1 MRIPVSILPV
11 WILPVSILP
20 VWIFTAAV
28 LAALAHPAGAETRLL
43 RFPDV
48 HGDRVVFTYAGD
60 LWSASTAGGTAVR
73 LTSHPGQELF
83 ARFSPDG
90 SQIAFTGQYDG
101 DEQVYVM
108 PSGGGVP
115 KQLTFYP
122 ATGPLPTRWA
132 YDNIVYDWSPDGEK
146 ILFRSLRDGNGVGE
160 GRLHEVPRGGGLAT
174 ALPMPRAGAGA
185 WSPDGVRLVYSPL
198 FRDFR
203 AWKRYAGGWAQDLY
217 VFDTGTR
224 ELTQITDDP
233 RSDRDPMWIGSRI
246 FFTSDRSGTNN
257 LYSYDTESGD
267 TRTWTDSDNW
277 DVRWPGSDASGR
289 IVFEQ
294 AGTLHRL
301 DTGGDGAPVPIGIT
315 VPTDGLHSRPSRV
328 SAARNIEHFDI
339 SPTGKRLVFAA
350 RGELFSAP
358 VEKGVTRT
366 LIATAGAHEKW
377 PAWSPDGTQIAYISD
392 ASGEEEIHVVSQ
404 GGGEAPVQLTERGQA
419 MRYNP
424 LWSPDGDQIAF
435 SDKEGRLFVL
445 TVADKA
451 LVEVANEKHGQVND
465 YTWSPR
471 GGHLAMSLNDPGGFS
486 SIYIWSAGDG
496 ELRRVTGPYF
506 NEFSPAWGAQG
517 DYLFYISDR
526 MFQPQIA
533 DFEWNYA
540 LDRESGIYAVALRP
554 DVAHLFPP
562 ESDEEPAPKG
572 ESEEQD
578 GDDAADEDAPIE
590 ILFEGLQDRVMRVP
604 VDEDNYQ
611 GLSAVDG
618 FLLYARTSA
627 SFYGRSGPSPPE
639 LRVFDL
645 KARKAGTLATGI
657 SGYAVSGDGKTVAV
671 REGASF
677 NRYNIGTDSASS
689 KQAVS
694 TAGLEVDRD
703 PKAEWTQIFDEVWR
717 RFRDFFYVENLH
729 GHDWDDLRA
738 RYRSLLPYVEHR
750 SDLNYVISEMIAELQ
765 VSHAYIEG
773 GDFEIPDRPGAGFP
787 GARFSWDEDAGRYR
801 IDRIFEGHNEELRYR
816 SPLRE
821 VGVNVSEGDY
831 LLAID
836 GFELREDESPY
847 RQLLHKA
854 DRPVEFTVN
863 GEPSF
868 EGARKVVFQPVSSED
883 PLIYLNDI
891 GANRRRVEEATGGRI
906 GYLHIP
912 DMGANGIREFIK
924 WYYSQVR
931 REGMIVDVRR
941 NGGGNISQ
949 MLIERF
955 RREILS
961 LGYSRTSEAVS
972 TYPGVV
978 PPPHLVCLLDEN
990 SGSDG
995 DIFPAMFKKAG
1006 LGPLIGKR
1014 SWGGVIGI
1022 TNRGMLMDGGV
1033 VNVPE
1038 FGFASAE
1045 GEWVIEGYGVDPDIE
1060 VENDPKSVIEGGDPQ
1075 LERAIREV
1083 MAAVEANPRPLPPRP
1098 GDPIR
1103 TR

>member
-11 WILPVSILP
+11 WILPV
-20 VWIFTAAV
+20 AV

-43 RFPDV
+43 RFPDI

-73 LTSHPGQELF
+73 LTSHPGLELF

-90 SQIAFTGQYDG
+90 SEIAFTGQYDG

-108 PSGGGVP
+108 PAGGGVP

-122 ATGPLPTRWA
+122 ATGPLPTRWGH
-132 YDNIVYDWSPDGEK
+132 DNIVYDWSPDGEK
-146 ILFRSLRDGNGVGE
+146 ILFRSLRDGNGVAE

-185 WSPDGVRLVYSPL
+185 WSPQGDQLVYSPL

-217 VFDTGTR
+217 VFDTMTR

-257 LYSYDTESGD
+257 LYSHDTESGD

-277 DVRWPGSDASGR
+277 DVRWPGSDAAGT

-294 AGTLHRL
+294 AGTLHLL
-301 DTGGDGAPVPIGIT
+301 DTAGSGTPAPIEIT

-328 SAARNIEHFDI
+328 SAAGNIEHFDI
-339 SPTGKRLVFAA
+339 SPTGKRLVMAA
-350 RGELFSAP
+350 RGELFSVP

-366 LIATAGAHEKW
+366 LAGTPGAHEKW
-377 PAWSPDGTQIAYISD
+377 PAWSPDGTRIAYISD
-392 ASGEEEIHVVSQ
+392 ATGEEEIYVMPQS
-404 GGGEAPVQLTERGQA
+404 GGEAPAQLTERGQA

-424 LWSPDGDQIAF
+424 SWSPDGDQIAF

-445 TVADKA
+445 TVADKT
-451 LVEVANEKHGQVND
+451 LVEVANEKHGQLND
-465 YTWSPR
+465 YRWSPR

-486 SIYIWSAGDG
+486 SIYIWSAADG

-506 NEFSPAWGAQG
+506 NEFAPAWGAQG
-517 DYLFYISDR
+517 DYLFYLSDR

-554 DVAHLFPP
+554 DVPHLFPP
-562 ESDEEPAPKG
+562 ESDEEPAPK
-572 ESEEQD
+572 EED
-578 GDDAADEDAPIE
+578 GDDDGDDDGDEDGEGEAADADAPIE
-590 ILFEGLQDRVMRVP
+590 IVFAGLQDRVMRVP

-611 GLSAVDG
+611 GLAAVEG
-618 FLLYARTSA
+618 FLLYARTA
-627 SFYGRSGPSPPE
+627 PFFYGRSPASPPE

-645 KARKAGTLATGI
+645 QARKEGTLATGI

-671 REGASF
+671 REGGSF
-677 NRYNIGTDSASS
+677 SRYDIGTDTASS
-689 KQAVS
+689 KKTVS
-694 TAGLEVDRD
+694 TAGLEADRD
-703 PKAEWTQIFDEVWR
+703 PKAEWVQIFDEVWR

-729 GHDWDDLRA
+729 GHDWDDLRI

-750 SDLNYVISEMIAELQ
+750 SDLNYLISDMIAELQ
-765 VSHAYIEG
+765 VSHAYIQG
-773 GDFEIPDRPGAGFP
+773 GDYEIPDRPGAGFP
-787 GARFSWDEDAGRYR
+787 GARFAWDADAGRYR
-801 IDRIFEGHNEELRYR
+801 IQRIFEGHNEEPRYR

-821 VGVNVSEGDY
+821 VGVDVSEGDY

-836 GFELREDESPY
+836 GVELREGESPY

-854 DRPVEFTVN
+854 DRPIEFTVN
-863 GEPSF
+863 GEPTS
-868 EGARKVVFQPVSSED
+868 EGARKVTFRPVGDED
-883 PLIYLNDI
+883 PLIYLNNI
-891 GANRRRVEEATGGRI
+891 EANRRRVEEATGGRV

-931 REGMIVDVRR
+931 REGMIVDVRG

-961 LGYSRTSEAVS
+961 LGYSRTSEAAS

-978 PPPHLVCLLDEN
+978 PPPHLVCLLDEY

-1083 MAAVEANPRPLPPRP
+1083 MAAVEADPRPLPPRP

>member
-1 MRIPVSILPV
+1 MRTLTTFLI
-11 WILPVSILP
+11 
-20 VWIFTAAV
+20 AAA
-28 LAALAHPAGAETRLL
+28 LAALASPAGAETRLL
-43 RFPDV
+43 RFPDI

-60 LWSASTAGGTAVR
+60 LWSAPVTGGAAVR
-73 LTSHPGQELF
+73 LTSHPGLELF

-122 ATGPLPTRWA
+122 ATGPMPTRWGF
-132 YDNIVYDWSPDGEK
+132 DNIVYDWSPDGER
-146 ILFRSLRDGNGVGE
+146 ILFRSLRDGNGVAE
-160 GRLHEVPRGGGLAT
+160 GRLHEVARGGGLPT

-185 WSPDGVRLVYSPL
+185 WSPDGGSVVYSPL

-217 VFDTGTR
+217 VFELESR

-246 FFTSDRSGTNN
+246 FFTSDRGGTNN
-257 LYSYDTESGD
+257 LYSYDTESGE
-267 TRTWTDSDNW
+267 TRTWTDADTW
-277 DVRWPGSDASGR
+277 DLRWPGADADGR

-294 AGTLHRL
+294 AGTLHLL
-301 DTGGDGAPVPIGIT
+301 DTNGDGTSVPIEIT

-328 SAARNIEHFDI
+328 SAAGNIEHFDI
-339 SPTGKRLVFAA
+339 SPTGQRMVFAA

-358 VEKGVTRT
+358 VEKGATRT
-366 LIATAGAHEKW
+366 VVASPGAHEKW
-377 PAWSPDGTQIAYISD
+377 PAWSPDGTRIAYISD
-392 ASGEEEIHVVSQ
+392 ASGEEEIYVVPQ
-404 GGGEAPVQLTERGQA
+404 GGGEAEQLTERGRA
-419 MRYNP
+419 MRYHP
-424 LWSPDGDQIAF
+424 VWSPDGERIAF
-435 SDKEGRLFVL
+435 SDKDGRVFVV
-445 TVADKA
+445 TVADRTV
-451 LVEVANEKHGQVND
+451 VEAANERHGQVND
-465 YTWSPR
+465 YVWSPR

-506 NEFSPAWGAQG
+506 NEFSPAWGAEG
-517 DYLFYISDR
+517 NYLFYISDR

-554 DVAHLFPP
+554 DVPHLFPP
-562 ESDEEPAPKG
+562 ESDEEPAPAEDG
-572 ESEEQD
+572 AED
-578 GDDAADEDAPIE
+578 GDDEEDAGDAEGPIG
-590 ILFEGLQDRVMRVP
+590 IVFDALQDRVMRVP

-611 GLSAVDG
+611 GLAAVDG
-618 FLLYARTSA
+618 FLLYAKTSA
-627 SFYGRSGPSPPE
+627 FFYGRSAPSPPE

-645 KARKAGTLATGI
+645 AARTSGTLATGI

-671 REGASF
+671 REGSAF
-677 NRYNIGTDSASS
+677 NRYNIGTSTGSS
-689 KQAVS
+689 KKTVS
-694 TAGLEVDRD
+694 TAGLEADRD
-703 PKAEWTQIFDEVWR
+703 PKAEWVQIFDEVWR

-750 SDLNYVISEMIAELQ
+750 SDLNYVINEMIAELQ
-765 VSHAYIEG
+765 VSHAYIQG
-773 GDFEIPDRPGAGFP
+773 GDMEVPDRPGAGFP
-787 GARFSWDEDAGRYR
+787 GARFAWDADAGRYR
-801 IDRIFEGHNEELRYR
+801 IARIFEGHNEEARYR

-836 GFELREDESPY
+836 GVELRGDESPY

-854 DRPVEFTVN
+854 GRPIEFTVN
-863 GEPSF
+863 AEPAF
-868 EGARKVVFQPVSSED
+868 EGARKVTFQPVANED
-883 PLIYLNDI
+883 PLIYLNEI
-891 GANRRRVEEATGGRI
+891 EANRRRVEEATGGRI
-906 GYLHIP
+906 GYIHIP

-961 LGYSRTSEAVS
+961 LGYSRTNEAAS

-995 DIFPAMFKKAG
+995 DIFPAMFKRAG

-1022 TNRGMLMDGGV
+1022 TNRGTLMDGGG

-1060 VENDPKSVIEGGDPQ
+1060 VDNDPRSVIEGGDPQ
-1075 LERAIREV
+1075 LERAIAEI
-1083 MAAVEANPRPLPPRP
+1083 MAAVEADPRPLPPRP
-1098 GDPIR
+1098 PDPVR

>member
-11 WILPVSILP
+11 WILPV
-20 VWIFTAAV
+20 AV

-43 RFPDV
+43 RFPDI

-108 PSGGGVP
+108 PAGGGVP

-122 ATGPLPTRWA
+122 ATGPLPTRWGH
-132 YDNIVYDWSPDGEK
+132 DNIVYDWSPDGEQ

-185 WSPDGVRLVYSPL
+185 WSPQGDQLVYSPL

-217 VFDTGTR
+217 VFDTVTR

-257 LYSYDTESGD
+257 LYSHDTESGD

-294 AGTLHRL
+294 AGTLHLL

-328 SAARNIEHFDI
+328 SAAGNIEHFDI

-572 ESEEQD
+572 ED
-578 GDDAADEDAPIE
+578 GDDDGEEDEADEADEADADAPIE
-590 ILFEGLQDRVMRVP
+590 IVFAGLQDRVMRVP

-611 GLSAVDG
+611 GLAAVDG
-618 FLLYARTSA
+618 FLLYARTA
-627 SFYGRSGPSPPE
+627 PFFYGRSPASPPE

-645 KARKAGTLATGI
+645 KARKEGTLATGI

-671 REGASF
+671 REGGSF
-677 NRYNIGTDSASS
+677 SRYDIGTDSASS
-689 KQAVS
+689 KKAVS
-694 TAGLEVDRD
+694 TAGLEADRD
-703 PKAEWTQIFDEVWR
+703 PKAEWVQIFDEVWR

-773 GDFEIPDRPGAGFP
+773 GDFETPDRPGAGFP

-847 RQLLHKA
+847 RHLLHKA
-854 DRPVEFTVN
+854 DRPIELTVN
-863 GEPSF
+863 AEPSLR
-868 EGARKVVFQPVSSED
+868 ARARWFSS
-883 PLIYLNDI
+883 
-891 GANRRRVEEATGGRI
+891 
-906 GYLHIP
+906 
-912 DMGANGIREFIK
+912 
-924 WYYSQVR
+924 
-931 REGMIVDVRR
+931 
-941 NGGGNISQ
+941 
-949 MLIERF
+949 RF
-955 RREILS
+955 RVKTRS
-961 LGYSRTSEAVS
+961 S
-972 TYPGVV
+972 T
-978 PPPHLVCLLDEN
+978 
-990 SGSDG
+990 
-995 DIFPAMFKKAG
+995 
-1006 LGPLIGKR
+1006 
-1014 SWGGVIGI
+1014 
-1022 TNRGMLMDGGV
+1022 
-1033 VNVPE
+1033 
-1038 FGFASAE
+1038 
-1045 GEWVIEGYGVDPDIE
+1045 
-1060 VENDPKSVIEGGDPQ
+1060 
-1075 LERAIREV
+1075 
-1083 MAAVEANPRPLPPRP
+1083 
-1098 GDPIR
+1098 
-1103 TR
+1103 

>member
-11 WILPVSILP
+11 WILPV
-20 VWIFTAAV
+20 AV

-43 RFPDV
+43 RFPDI

-108 PSGGGVP
+108 PAGGGVP

-122 ATGPLPTRWA
+122 ATGPLPTRWGH
-132 YDNIVYDWSPDGEK
+132 DNIVYDWSPDGEQ

-185 WSPDGVRLVYSPL
+185 WSPQGDQLVYSPL

-217 VFDTGTR
+217 VFDTVTR

-257 LYSYDTESGD
+257 LYSHDTESGD

-294 AGTLHRL
+294 AGTLHLL

-392 ASGEEEIHVVSQ
+392 TSGEEEIHVVSQ

-445 TVADKA
+445 TVVDKA

-562 ESDEEPAPKG
+562 ESDEEPAPN
-572 ESEEQD
+572 EED
-578 GDDAADEDAPIE
+578 GDDDGEEDEADEADEADADAPIE
-590 ILFEGLQDRVMRVP
+590 IVFVGLQDRVMRVP

-611 GLSAVDG
+611 GLAAVDG

-627 SFYGRSGPSPPE
+627 FFYGRSPASPPE

-645 KARKAGTLATGI
+645 KARKEGTLATGI

-671 REGASF
+671 REGGSF
-677 NRYNIGTDSASS
+677 SRYDIGTDSASS
-689 KQAVS
+689 KKAVS
-694 TAGLEVDRD
+694 TAGLEADRD
-703 PKAEWTQIFDEVWR
+703 PKAEWVQIFDEVWR

-801 IDRIFEGHNEELRYR
+801 IDRIFEGHNEEPRYR

-854 DRPVEFTVN
+854 DRPIEFTVN

-868 EGARKVVFQPVSSED
+868 ESARKVVFQPVSSED

-891 GANRRRVEEATGGRI
+891 EANRRRVEEATGGRI

-961 LGYSRTSEAVS
+961 LGYSRTSEATS

-1083 MAAVEANPRPLPPRP
+1083 MAAVEADPRSLPPRP
-1098 GDPIR
+1098 ADPIR

>member
-11 WILPVSILP
+11 WILPV
-20 VWIFTAAV
+20 AV

-43 RFPDV
+43 RFPDI

-122 ATGPLPTRWA
+122 ATGPLPTRWGH
-132 YDNIVYDWSPDGEK
+132 DNIVYDWSPDGEQ

-185 WSPDGVRLVYSPL
+185 WSPQGDQLVYSPL

-217 VFDTGTR
+217 VFDTVTR

-257 LYSYDTESGD
+257 LYSHDTESGD

-294 AGTLHRL
+294 AGTLHLL

-572 ESEEQD
+572 ED
-578 GDDAADEDAPIE
+578 GDDDGEEDEADEADEADADAPIE
-590 ILFEGLQDRVMRVP
+590 IVFAGLQDRVMRVP

-611 GLSAVDG
+611 GLAAVDG

-627 SFYGRSGPSPPE
+627 SFYGRSPASPPE

-645 KARKAGTLATGI
+645 KARKEGTLATGI

-671 REGASF
+671 REGGSF
-677 NRYNIGTDSASS
+677 SRYDIGTDSASS
-689 KQAVS
+689 KKAVS
-694 TAGLEVDRD
+694 TAGLEADRD
-703 PKAEWTQIFDEVWR
+703 PKAEWVQIFDEVWR
-717 RFRDFFYVENLH
+717 RFRDFFYVQNLH

-801 IDRIFEGHNEELRYR
+801 IDRIFEGHNEEPRYR

-854 DRPVEFTVN
+854 DRPIEFTVN

-868 EGARKVVFQPVSSED
+868 ERARKVVFQPVSSED

-891 GANRRRVEEATGGRI
+891 EANRRRVEEATGGRI

-961 LGYSRTSEAVS
+961 LGYSRTSEAAS

-1083 MAAVEANPRPLPPRP
+1083 MAAVEADPRPLPPRP
-1098 GDPIR
+1098 ADPVR

>member
-11 WILPVSILP
+11 WIL
-20 VWIFTAAV
+20 TAV
-28 LAALAHPAGAETRLL
+28 LAALAHAAGAETRLL

-60 LWSASTAGGTAVR
+60 LWSAAIAGGTAVR
-73 LTSHPGQELF
+73 LTSHPGLELF

-90 SQIAFTGQYDG
+90 GEIAFTGQYDG

-108 PSGGGVP
+108 PAGGGVP

-122 ATGPLPTRWA
+122 ATGPLPTRWGH
-132 YDNIVYDWSPDGEK
+132 DNIVYDWSPDGQK
-146 ILFRSLRDGNGVGE
+146 ILFRSLRDGNGVAE
-160 GRLHEVPRGGGLAT
+160 GRLHEVPRGGGLPT
-174 ALPMPRAGAGA
+174 PLPMPRAGAGA
-185 WSPDGVRLVYSPL
+185 WSPQGDQLVYSPL

-217 VFDTGTR
+217 VFDRATR
-224 ELTQITDDP
+224 EVTQITDDP
-233 RSDRDPMWIGSRI
+233 RSDRDPMWIGPRI

-257 LYSYDTESGD
+257 LYSYDTGSGD
-267 TRTWTDSDNW
+267 TRAWTDSETW
-277 DVRWPGSDASGR
+277 DIRWPGSDAAGT

-301 DTGGDGAPVPIGIT
+301 DTNGDGAPVAIEIT

-328 SAARNIEHFDI
+328 SAAGNIEHFDI
-339 SPTGKRLVFAA
+339 SPTGQRLVLAA
-350 RGELFSAP
+350 RGEIFSVP
-358 VEKGVTRT
+358 VEKGVART
-366 LIATAGAHEKW
+366 VVGTPGAHEKW
-377 PAWSPDGTQIAYISD
+377 PAWSPDGTRIAYISD
-392 ASGEEEIHVVSQ
+392 ATGEEEIYVVPQS
-404 GGGEAPVQLTERGQA
+404 GGEAPVQLTERGQA

-435 SDKEGRLFVL
+435 SDKEGRLFAL

-486 SIYIWSAGDG
+486 SIYVWSAGDG

-506 NEFSPAWGAQG
+506 NEFAPAWGAQG
-517 DYLFYISDR
+517 DYLFYLSDR

-554 DVAHLFPP
+554 DVSHLFPP
-562 ESDEEPAPKG
+562 ESDEEPAPK
-572 ESEEQD
+572 EED
-578 GDDAADEDAPIE
+578 GDDDGEEDEADEGDADAPIE
-590 ILFEGLQDRVMRVP
+590 IVFAGLQDRVMRVP

-611 GLSAVDG
+611 ELAAVDG
-618 FLLYARTSA
+618 FLLYARTA
-627 SFYGRSGPSPPE
+627 PFFYGRSPASPPE

-645 KARKAGTLATGI
+645 KARKEGTLAAGI
-657 SGYAVSGDGKTVAV
+657 SGYAASGDGKTVAV
-671 REGASF
+671 REGGSF
-677 NRYNIGTDSASS
+677 SRYNIGTDTASS
-689 KQAVS
+689 KKTAS
-694 TAGLEVDRD
+694 TAGLEADRD
-703 PKAEWTQIFDEVWR
+703 PKAEWVQIFDEVWR

-729 GHDWDDLRA
+729 GHDWDDLRI

-750 SDLNYVISEMIAELQ
+750 SDLNYVISAMIAELQ
-765 VSHAYIEG
+765 VSHAYIQG
-773 GDFEIPDRPGAGFP
+773 GDFEVPDRPGAGFP
-787 GARFSWDEDAGRYR
+787 GARFSWDADAGRYR
-801 IDRIFEGHNEELRYR
+801 INRIFEGHNEEPRYR

-836 GFELREDESPY
+836 GVELREDESPY

-854 DRPVEFTVN
+854 DRPIEFTVN
-863 GEPSF
+863 AEPTF
-868 EGARKVVFQPVSSED
+868 ESARKVTFRPVGDED
-883 PLIYLNDI
+883 PLIYLNNI
-891 GANRRRVEEATGGRI
+891 EANRRRVEEATGGRV

-931 REGMIVDVRR
+931 REGMIVDVRG

-961 LGYSRTSEAVS
+961 LGYSRTSEAAS

-1022 TNRGMLMDGGV
+1022 TNRGALLDGGG

-1083 MAAVEANPRPLPPRP
+1083 MAAMEADPRPLPPRP
-1098 GDPIR
+1098 GDPVR

>member
-1 MRIPVSILPV
+1 MRTLSTFLI
-11 WILPVSILP
+11 
-20 VWIFTAAV
+20 AAAI
-28 LAALAHPAGAETRLL
+28 AALAHPAAAQTRLL
-43 RFPDV
+43 RFPDI
-48 HGDRVVFTYAGD
+48 HGERVVFTYAGD
-60 LWSASTAGGTAVR
+60 LWSASTTGGTAVR
-73 LTSHPGQELF
+73 LTSHPGRELF

-90 SQIAFTGQYDG
+90 SEIAFTGQYDG

-108 PSGGGVP
+108 PSGGGAP

-122 ATGPLPTRWA
+122 ATGPLPTRWGH
-132 YDNIVYDWSPDGEK
+132 DNLVYDWSPDGQR
-146 ILFRSLRDGNGVGE
+146 ILFRSLRDGNGVAE
-160 GRLHEVPRGGGLAT
+160 GRLHEVGKSGGLPT

-185 WSPDGVRLVYSPL
+185 WSPDGSRLVYSPL

-217 VFDTGTR
+217 IFDRATR
-224 ELTQITDDP
+224 EVTQITDDP

-246 FFTSDRSGTNN
+246 FFTSDRGGTNN

-267 TRTWTDSDNW
+267 TRTWTNSDTW
-277 DVRWPGSDASGR
+277 DVRWPGSDGSGR

-294 AGTLHRL
+294 AGTLHLL
-301 DTGGDGAPVPIGIT
+301 DTNGDGAPASIEIT

-328 SAARNIEHFDI
+328 SAAGNIEHFDI
-339 SPTGKRLVFAA
+339 SPTGKRLVVAA
-350 RGELFSAP
+350 RGEVFSVP

-366 LIATAGAHEKW
+366 VVASPGAHEKW

-392 ASGEEEIHVVSQ
+392 ATGEEEIYVAPQ
-404 GGGEAPVQLTERGQA
+404 AGGEAEQLTERGRA

-424 LWSPDGDQIAF
+424 SWSPDGSRIAF
-435 SDKEGRLFVL
+435 SDKEGRLFVV
-445 TVADKA
+445 TVADRTI
-451 LVEVANEKHGQVND
+451 VEVADEKHGQVND
-465 YTWSPR
+465 YVWSPR
-471 GGHLAMSLNDPGGFS
+471 SGHLAMSLNDPGGFS

-496 ELRRVTGPYF
+496 ELRRVTGSYF

-517 DYLFYISDR
+517 NYLFYISDR

-554 DVAHLFPP
+554 DVPHLFPP
-562 ESDEEPAPKG
+562 ESDEEPAPADDDAEG
-572 ESEEQD
+572 GD
-578 GDDAADEDAPIE
+578 GDSGDGEDAADAPLE
-590 ILFEGLQDRVMRVP
+590 IAFDGLQGRVMRVP

-611 GLSAVDG
+611 GLAAVDG
-618 FLLYARTSA
+618 FLLYARTA
-627 SFYGRSGPSPPE
+627 PPFYGRSPASPPE

-645 KARKAGTLATGI
+645 KARKEGTLHSGI
-657 SGYAVSGDGKTVAV
+657 SGYAVTGDGKMVVV
-671 REGASF
+671 RQGNSF
-677 NRYNIGTDSASS
+677 HRYHIGTDSAGT
-689 KQAVS
+689 KKTVS
-694 TAGLEVDRD
+694 TAGLEADRD
-703 PKAEWTQIFDEVWR
+703 PKAEWVQIFDEVWR

-750 SDLNYVISEMIAELQ
+750 SDLNYVITEMIAELQ
-765 VSHAYIEG
+765 VSHAYIQG
-773 GDFEIPDRPGAGFP
+773 GDMEIPDRPGAGFP
-787 GARFSWDEDAGRYR
+787 GARFAWDGDAGRYR
-801 IDRIFEGHNEELRYR
+801 ITRIFEGHNEEPRYR

-836 GFELREDESPY
+836 GVELRGDESPY

-854 DRPVEFTVN
+854 NRPIEFTVN
-863 GEPSF
+863 SEPNF
-868 EGARKVVFQPVSSED
+868 DGARKATFQPVADED
-883 PLIYLNDI
+883 PLIYLNNI
-891 GANRRRVEEATGGRI
+891 EANRRRVEEATGGRI

-931 REGMIVDVRR
+931 REGMIVDVRG

-961 LGYSRTSEAVS
+961 LGYSRTSEAAS

-1022 TNRGMLMDGGV
+1022 TNRGTLMDGGG

-1060 VENDPKSVIEGGDPQ
+1060 VENDPRSVIEGGDPQ
-1075 LERAIREV
+1075 LERAIAEV
-1083 MAAVEANPRPLPPRP
+1083 MAAVEADPRPLPPRP
-1098 GDPIR
+1098 ADPVR

>member
-11 WILPVSILP
+11 WILPV
-20 VWIFTAAV
+20 AV

-43 RFPDV
+43 RFPDI

-108 PSGGGVP
+108 PAGGGVP

-132 YDNIVYDWSPDGEK
+132 YDNIVYDWSPDGEQ

-217 VFDTGTR
+217 VFDTVTR

-294 AGTLHRL
+294 AGTLHLL
-301 DTGGDGAPVPIGIT
+301 DTSGDGAPVPIGIT

-392 ASGEEEIHVVSQ
+392 TSGEEEIHVVSQ

-562 ESDEEPAPKG
+562 ESDEEPAPN
-572 ESEEQD
+572 EED
-578 GDDAADEDAPIE
+578 GDDDGEEDEADEADEADADAPIE

-611 GLSAVDG
+611 GLAAVDG

-627 SFYGRSGPSPPE
+627 FFYGRSPASPPE

-645 KARKAGTLATGI
+645 KARKEGTLATGI

-671 REGASF
+671 REGGSF
-677 NRYNIGTDSASS
+677 SRYDIGTDSASS
-689 KQAVS
+689 KKAVS
-694 TAGLEVDRD
+694 TAGLEADRD
-703 PKAEWTQIFDEVWR
+703 PKAEWVQIFDEVWR

-801 IDRIFEGHNEELRYR
+801 IDRIFEGHNEEPRYR

-854 DRPVEFTVN
+854 DRPIEFTVN

-868 EGARKVVFQPVSSED
+868 ESARKVVFQPVSSED

-891 GANRRRVEEATGGRI
+891 EANRRRVEEATGGRI

-961 LGYSRTSEAVS
+961 LGYSRTSEATS

-1083 MAAVEANPRPLPPRP
+1083 MAAVEADPRSLPPRP
-1098 GDPIR
+1098 ADPIR